1 MKNIVLLIALIF
13 CMQGFGQR
21 KPKIKGNRNVV
32 EVNEELPAFNKIELK
47 DDLDVHI
54 KKASREGYSLEAD
67 DNLIDVL
74 KFKVEDSTLYISSF
88 YSVTAKKKLNIT
100 INYNELIALTLLDG
114 MIRMDDIITGDQL
127 KITTLGDANLQAN
140 ANVPLIAL
148 SMNGNS
154 SGDFNFQTDSVNIAL
169 KDKID
174 ARIYTVS
181 EVVSLEMTQN
191 SSAKLEGTTDDLVA
205 TLHEKSNLKAEKLQA
220 LNVQAYFKDSSE
232 GRVFA
237 SKDFEL
243 SSSGSSKTYFYG
255 DGKITLMEFL
265 DTSQLNKEK

>member
-1 MKNIVLLIALIF
+1 MKNFILLLMTFSICAL
-13 CMQGFGQR
+13 QAQR

-32 EVNEELPAFNKIELK
+32 EVNEELPAFNKIDLK
-47 DDLDVHI
+47 DNLEVNI
-54 KKASREGYSLEAD
+54 QRASVEGYSLQAD

-88 YSVTAKKKLNIT
+88 YTVTGKKKLNIT
-100 INYNELIALTLLDG
+100 IRYHELTSLSMQDG
-114 MIRMDDIITGDQL
+114 MIRMDDIITGDEL
-127 KITTLGDANLQAN
+127 KISTSGDANLQAN

-154 SGDFNFQTDSVNIAL
+154 SGDFNFQSDSLNIAL

-205 TLHEKSNLKAEKLQA
+205 ILHEKSNLKAEKLQA

-243 SSSGSSKTYFYG
+243 SSSGSSKAYFYG